1 MGNVLLQTNCCKLNL
16 TVSAIQIVTATFEGF
31 THSLHLSLFRA
42 PAAALTRNSHISSFL
57 FPCKIDLEVRY
68 YLSHSDKSVQMN
80 VLLVLHYLCSSTFV
94 FDFVLQSHLFFRLIK
109 Q

>member
-68 YLSHSDKSVQMN
+68 YLSHSDKNKSVQMN
-80 VLLVLHYLCSSTFV
+80 VLLVLHYLSSSPFV
-94 FDFVLQSHLFFRLIK
+94 FVLQSHLFFRLIK